1 MKIFCKVSFINPTK
15 RQIPTKKS
23 NMKITSIISGAL
35 IATLAIAGITAN
47 VQAKTLNPA
56 HNTVM
61 LSDTGKMKKDKMSKD
76 KMSHDKMASGKMSTD
91 KMSKDKMSHDKMA
104 SDKMG
109 SDKMSHDK
117 MSKSKMGKGKMG
129 KDSSGKM

>member
-1 MKIFCKVSFINPTK
+1 
-15 RQIPTKKS
+15 
-23 NMKITSIISGAL
+23 MKITSIISGAL

-47 VQAKTLNPA
+47 VQAKTLNPV

-61 LSDTGKMKKDKMSKD
+61 LSDTGKMKKDKMSKG

-91 KMSKDKMSHDKMA
+91 KMSHDKMF
-104 SDKMG
+104 
-109 SDKMSHDK
+109 
-117 MSKSKMGKGKMG
+117 KSKMSKGKMG

>member
-23 NMKITSIISGAL
+23 NMKITSIISGTL

-76 KMSHDKMASGKMSTD
+76 KMSHDKMASGRMSTD
-91 KMSKDKMSHDKMA
+91 KMSKDKMSHDKM
-104 SDKMG
+104 
-109 SDKMSHDK
+109 
-117 MSKSKMGKGKMG
+117 SKSKMGKSKMG
-129 KDSSGKM
+129 KDSTGKM